1 MLSTVTTYLKDA
13 VYGQAHMTG
22 APAGHD
28 NLWAHSGSI
37 NAGETRQIP
46 PLRRR
51 FLTLGGSLCR
61 SELLFCLLERC
72 VEKELKFVDV
82 GSAGL
87 VRRHSSCF
95 PLLFSINP
103 LL

>member
-1 MLSTVTTYLKDA
+1 MVRPFLA
-13 VYGQAHMTG
+13 
-22 APAGHD
+22 
-28 NLWAHSGSI
+28 
-37 NAGETRQIP
+37 
-46 PLRRR
+46 

-72 VEKELKFVDV
+72 VKYKLKLVDV

-95 PLLFSINP
+95 PLLC
-103 LL
+103 

>member
-1 MLSTVTTYLKDA
+1 VVLSTVTTYLRDA

-22 APAGHD
+22 APAGQD

-37 NAGETRQIP
+37 NAGET
-46 PLRRR
+46 LRSLG
-51 FLTLGGSLCR
+51 FLALLTLGGSLCR

>member
-1 MLSTVTTYLKDA
+1 MVLSTVTTYLKDA
-13 VYGQAHMTG
+13 VYGQAHTTG

-37 NAGETRQIP
+37 NAGET
-46 PLRRR
+46 LRSLG
-51 FLTLGGSLCR
+51 FLALLTLGGPSLCR

-72 VEKELKFVDV
+72 VKYKLKLVDV

-95 PLLFSINP
+95 PLLC
-103 LL
+103 

>member
-1 MLSTVTTYLKDA
+1 MTIFGLTAAASTLVRPFLVRPFLA
-13 VYGQAHMTG
+13 
-22 APAGHD
+22 
-28 NLWAHSGSI
+28 
-37 NAGETRQIP
+37 
-46 PLRRR
+46 

-72 VEKELKFVDV
+72 VKYKLKLVDV

-95 PLLFSINP
+95 PLLC
-103 LL
+103 

>member
-1 MLSTVTTYLKDA
+1 MTTYLRDA

-22 APAGHD
+22 APAGQD

-37 NAGETRQIP
+37 NAGET
-46 PLRRR
+46 LRSLG
-51 FLTLGGSLCR
+51 FLALLTLGGPSLCR

-72 VEKELKFVDV
+72 VKYKLKFVDV

-95 PLLFSINP
+95 PLLC
-103 LL
+103 